1 MFNGPTDDGIGRDHG
16 VFQRLKDVSHT
27 GRFSVIGGRAAKVA
41 QSRSAYL
48 GRTCRHRECSW
59 PLAEMNNDNRG
70 AQVSFLFF
78 RADLFSVP
86 DGDAR
91 RAQRLQWDP
100 ENPREREREKQEGP
114 LKVNEWAG
122 SHQEEVSDTNDDKWR
137 WILPLLSRLS
147 AATATAVAATAAAT
161 AAAISGLSDYIIQA
175 DLLLNRV
182 KATKR

>member
-1 MFNGPTDDGIGRDHG
+1 M
-16 VFQRLKDVSHT
+16 
-27 GRFSVIGGRAAKVA
+27 
-41 QSRSAYL
+41 
-48 GRTCRHRECSW
+48 
-59 PLAEMNNDNRG
+59 
-70 AQVSFLFF
+70 
-78 RADLFSVP
+78 
-86 DGDAR
+86 
-91 RAQRLQWDP
+91 
-100 ENPREREREKQEGP
+100 
-114 LKVNEWAG
+114 KVNEWAG

>member
-91 RAQRLQWDP
+91 RAQRLQ
-100 ENPREREREKQEGP
+100 
-114 LKVNEWAG
+114 
-122 SHQEEVSDTNDDKWR
+122 
-137 WILPLLSRLS
+137 
-147 AATATAVAATAAAT
+147 
-161 AAAISGLSDYIIQA
+161 
-175 DLLLNRV
+175 
-182 KATKR
+182 